1 MDFKKFKSRVLETVC
16 SESKYEDKVIE
27 DYLNEIEMMIQEFI
41 ESKVYVKDI
50 FYKLLNAIGKP
61 DYIHHACEF
70 SLAYHFF
77 KTFPDRF
84 SYQISSQVA
93 STGNI
98 ADHPKNYD
106 IKFSNKN
113 LNFHVEVKTIMPMN
127 YESKEPCKIF
137 LPDDERKLMYR
148 QVAKNSSPNLMP
160 KLSRFLKDANMQ
172 LPERQ
177 SSNDINIVIICCNDL
192 DEYADILE
200 CLCNERM
207 GILSEQNKGSNI
219 VPSKKDLC
227 NIDGIV
233 ICNLGFEHHAFFDR
247 EKLIKFYRCD
257 DICLSG
263 KEIWQYYRSIPVLP
277 MLLFFNKFEEDIE
290 KIMVCSFF
298 SHIGYFFDYWKK
310 FNSNNQKAL
319 FSLFNDIVNEKL
331 T

>member
-1 MDFKKFKSRVLETVC
+1 MDFKKFKSRILETVC
-16 SESKYEDKVIE
+16 LESKYEDKIIE
-27 DYLNEIEMMIQEFI
+27 DYLNELQMMIQEFI
-41 ESKVYVKDI
+41 ESKLCVKDI
-50 FYKLLNAIGKP
+50 FYRLFNTIGKP

-113 LNFHVEVKTIMPMN
+113 LNFHVEVKTITPMN

-137 LPDDERKLMYR
+137 LPDDERQSIYEQGFKDF
-148 QVAKNSSPNLMP
+148 SPNLVP
-160 KLSRFLKDANMQ
+160 KISRFLKDANMQ
-172 LPERQ
+172 LPLRQ
-177 SSNDINIVIICCNDL
+177 SSNDINIVMLCCNNL

-219 VPSKKDLC
+219 VPAKKDLC

-233 ICNLGFEHHAFFDR
+233 ICNLRFEHYAFFDR
-247 EKLIKFYRCD
+247 EKLFKFYQCD
-257 DICLSG
+257 DVCLSG
-263 KEIWQYYRSIPVLP
+263 KEVWQYYRSTPVLP
-277 MLLFFNKFEEDIE
+277 ILFFLKNFEEDVE
-290 KIMVCSFF
+290 KTMSSSFF
-298 SHIGYFFDYWKK
+298 SHTGYFADYWKK
-310 FNSNNQKAL
+310 SNSDNQTAL
-319 FSLFNDIVNEKL
+319 FSLFNDIANKKI
-331 T
+331 